1 MQILGLSAKWF
12 IDCDASHEHL
22 EPACPQVFSIGGTTG
37 LNADQGRFWI

>member
-12 IDCDASHEHL
+12 IDCHASYEHL
-22 EPACPQVFSIGGTTG
+22 EPACPQVFSKGGTMG